1 MNSTTSSIVGA
12 LGGGSGVDMVKLAG
26 DLSAARFAPRIAQ
39 LEGRAEQ
46 LDLRISSAGALKS
59 SLTQLA
65 SALGER
71 IRTGDLAPR
80 IAVGN
85 AAVATASVS
94 PGGVA
99 EGSYSLE
106 VTRLASRQMLA
117 LSPFGSAQ
125 DPVGEGTLTF
135 RFGTVDGGSFNE
147 DAARPVLQIA
157 ISASDTLEDVARA
170 VNLAGGSLSAYVANG
185 AEGAQLVLKGQDGA
199 MNGFTVEGSGA
210 SASGAPGAGNIDYL
224 NWNPAT
230 DSGQIK
236 AAAADAAFTLDG
248 IAMTSPS
255 NNVTGLPQGLNLV
268 LQGTN
273 AGSPTALTFSDRG
286 PQIESVV
293 NDLVLAM
300 NDIAAQLKQN
310 ADPLGGELGN
320 DPGARTLKRE
330 LAGLAGRTVM
340 PNAAPGAP
348 RTLGDL
354 GLVYDRD
361 GTFRLDTQRLKNTL
375 ARSPAESTAMFTTG
389 FHGVYASIDNLA
401 RSAGA
406 SMNPGS
412 IGGSVR
418 RYTAQ
423 REKIG
428 EQLTDIAIQQ
438 DTLRSQMVKNFAWA
452 DRNVAQSQ
460 STLSFLQGQI
470 AIWNADRG

>member
-1 MNSTTSSIVGA
+1 MDSTTSSIVGA

-26 DLSAARFAPRIAQ
+26 DLAVARFAPRVAQ

-71 IRTGDLAPR
+71 IRNGDLSPK
-80 IAVGN
+80 IT
-85 AAVATASVS
+85 VANPSVASASVS
-94 PGGVA
+94 ANGNA

-117 LSPFGSAQ
+117 MSPFGSAQ
-125 DPVGEGTLTF
+125 DLVGEGTLTF
-135 RFGTVDGGSFNE
+135 RFGNVESGGFTE
-147 DAARPVLQIA
+147 DAATPALQIA
-157 ISASDTLEDVARA
+157 VSASDTLEDVARTI
-170 VNLAGGSLSAYVANG
+170 NLAGGSLSAYVANG

-199 MNGFTVEGSGA
+199 MNGFIVEGSGA
-210 SASGAPGAGNIDYL
+210 SASAASGAGNIDYL
-224 NWNPAT
+224 DWNPAA

-236 AAAADAAFTLDG
+236 AAAADAAFALDG

-255 NNVTGLPQGLNLV
+255 NNVTGLPQGLGLA

-273 AGSPTALTFSDRG
+273 AGSPTTLTFADRA
-286 PQIESVV
+286 PQIESVM
-293 NDLVLAM
+293 NDFVLAM
-300 NDIAAQLKQN
+300 NDIAAQLKES
-310 ADPLGGELGN
+310 AAPLGGELGN
-320 DPGARTLKRE
+320 DPGARALKRE
-330 LAGLAGRTVM
+330 LAGLAGRVVM
-340 PNAAPGAP
+340 PNAAPGTP

-361 GTFRLDTQRLKNTL
+361 GSFRLDSQRLDDAL
-375 ARSPAESTAMFTTG
+375 ARNPAETAAMFTTG
-389 FHGVYASIDNLA
+389 FHGVYASIDSLA
-401 RSAGA
+401 RTAGA
-406 SMNPGS
+406 STNPGS
-412 IGGSVR
+412 IGGSVK

-423 REKIG
+423 REKID
-428 EQLTDIAIQQ
+428 EQLADIASQQ
-438 DTLRSQMVKNFAWA
+438 DALRGQMVKNFAWA

-470 AIWNADRG
+470 AIWNADTN